1 MVEIRPRHDDPLL
14 LHVQLRDVGD
24 PGPLSLLPVRRLRL
38 QDAAT
43 DKAQLLSLE
52 AEEFCV
58 TVADDRWLCV
68 TVAPLIIT
76 SVTQTVSSD
85 GQTRGLV
92 I

>member
-14 LHVQLRDVGD
+14 LHVHLRDAGV
-24 PGPLSLLPVRRLRL
+24 PGPLPPLPVRRLRL

-43 DKAQLLSLE
+43 DKAQPLSLK
-52 AEEFCV
+52 AEDLRV

-68 TVAPLIIT
+68 SVTTMIIT
-76 SVTQTVSSD
+76 SVTQTVASD
-85 GQTRGLV
+85 VQARGLV

>member
-14 LHVQLRDVGD
+14 LHVQLRDAGV
-24 PGPLSLLPVRRLRL
+24 PGPLPPLPVRRLRL

-52 AEEFCV
+52 AEDLSV

-68 TVAPLIIT
+68 TVAPMIIT
-76 SVTQTVSSD
+76 SVTQTVASD
-85 GQTRGLV
+85 CQARGLV